1 MSAEAYLD
9 YSLKEFWLFER
20 QPKGLGWGR
29 RRERC
34 SQVSPPFVRTGVAKG
49 LMGAGE
55 LSRAFSFLK
64 KLPGNLLQRCQLDMQ
79 GVDLRAET
87 CTGFTSLVI

>member
-34 SQVSPPFVRTGVAKG
+34 SQVTPPFVRTGVAKG
-49 LMGAGE
+49 LMGTGE
-55 LSRAFSFLK
+55 LSWAFSFLQE
-64 KLPGNLLQRCQLDMQ
+64 LASEMPARHAGSRSQ
-79 GVDLRAET
+79 
-87 CTGFTSLVI
+87 S

>member
-9 YSLKEFWLFER
+9 YSLKEFWLSER
-20 QPKGLGWGR
+20 QPKGLGLGR

-34 SQVSPPFVRTGVAKG
+34 SQVSPSVRTGVAKG

-55 LSRAFSFLK
+55 LSRAFRFLQELASK
-64 KLPGNLLQRCQLDMQ
+64 MLTRHARSRSQSRDLPGYWFHFPGD
-79 GVDLRAET
+79 
-87 CTGFTSLVI
+87 